1 MNEGIL
7 CNLMLIKSTVGLQLS
22 NLVLGTG
29 HDWIS
34 LEVPQS
40 EPDQFTWIL
49 LGEFKDAKSN

>member
-7 CNLMLIKSTVGLQLS
+7 CNLILIKSTVGLQLS
-22 NLVLGTG
+22 NLVLNIG